1 MKYFSN
7 FNILNC
13 LNSEHLAN
21 LFLQFSSY
29 FAAAATVD
37 HSRAMMMIAKANTSE
52 RDYRKILKIFSTYLV
67 VNFFISL
74 LLIAVRFHM
83 TASNILFTVISISL
97 PLISLVETYA
107 HYEKCLKFL
116 EIACEIKSQ
125 LISRRILIKTF
136 LVLSVIIVQVAGIF
150 LRHFLNSK

>member
-37 HSRAMMMIAKANTSE
+37 HSRAMMIIAKASTNE
-52 RDYRKILKIFSTYLV
+52 RDYRKILNIFSTYLV

-74 LLIAVRFHM
+74 LLIALHFNM
-83 TASNILFTVISISL
+83 TASNILFTVLSISL
-97 PLISLVETYA
+97 PTISLIETYA
-107 HYEKCLKFL
+107 HFKKCLKFL
-116 EIACEIKSQ
+116 EDACAIKSR
-125 LISRRILIKTF
+125 LISRRILIKTV
-136 LVLSVIIVQVAGIF
+136 LVLSAIVVQVAGIF
-150 LRHFLNSK
+150 LRHLLNFE